1 MQVFTNKKISKKFS
15 MCTAVIRPE
24 FKFPAKMALSR
35 ILASRGDLTNKNDS
49 F

>member
-1 MQVFTNKKISKKFS
+1 MQVFTNKKISKKNS

-35 ILASRGDLTNKNDS
+35 IFASRGDLTNKNDS

>member
-1 MQVFTNKKISKKFS
+1 MQVFTIRKFPKKNS

-35 ILASRGDLTNKNDS
+35 ILAIKGDLTNKNDS